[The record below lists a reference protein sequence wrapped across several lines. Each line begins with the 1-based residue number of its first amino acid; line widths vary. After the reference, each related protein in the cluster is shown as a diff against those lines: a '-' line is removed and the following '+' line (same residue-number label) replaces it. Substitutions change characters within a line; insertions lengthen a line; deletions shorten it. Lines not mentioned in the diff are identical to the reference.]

1 MVPFNLQFELTNR
14 LTTIAAEQLDQLADT
29 AGFMRYQIRTF
40 NDTSVIYVNI
50 EEGPLPSEEIIGFS
64 EDEVFSLDEVKA
76 IAAAIRQY
84 NSSRNLNFDQMAF
97 DF

>member
-1 MVPFNLQFELTNR
+1 MVPFNLQLELANR

-29 AGFMRYQIRTF
+29 ASFMRYQIRTF
-40 NDTSVIYVNI
+40 NDNSVIYVNI
-50 EEGPLPSEEIIGFS
+50 EDGPLPMEEIIGFS